1 MRKELIFVIKCM
13 SGGGAE
19 RVVTLLSGSAVKCGY
34 SVVLMLTH
42 QHRSDALVS
51 DINKNIRIVSL
62 EDELKTLKSKKVKAD
77 SVMAYARLLGKIH
90 TENDKSR
97 ILKYESRN
105 YDKILFM
112 RSFFKTHK
120 NSAVV
125 AFLYDSIF
133 LSLLSVNKTNRLIIS
148 ERGDPEQT
156 TSETTKSFIKS
167 EFKNADEF
175 VFQSYGVEEWYKK
188 NTPVRGTVIFNPVKS
203 DLPEPFEGERKKRVV
218 NFCRISSQKNLIML
232 IDAFSLFHGH
242 FPDYEL
248 FIYGDAVGNDA
259 EGYID
264 KVNDE
269 IKKNSLE
276 NSVHIFPARNDVHSL
291 IYDCAMFV
299 SSSDYEGMSNSILEA
314 MAMGMPCVCTDCPAG
329 GTRAVIKNEVNGL
342 LTPVG
347 DARALAK
354 AMMRIAENPD
364 FANEL
369 GKNASVI
376 RKTQSVEKITDRW
389 MEIIDG

>member
-1 MRKELIFVIKCM
+1 MKKELIFVISCM

-19 RVVTLLSGSAVKCGY
+19 RVVSLLSSNAVKRGY
-34 SVVLMLTH
+34 DVTLMITGQTMSEAELSDIDKNVKVISVPDLISSNAKM
-42 QHRSDALVS
+42 RSDGIML
-51 DINKNIRIVSL
+51 
-62 EDELKTLKSKKVKAD
+62 
-77 SVMAYARLLGKIH
+77 YARAVGKL
-90 TENDKSR
+90 TKQSDKSR
-97 ILKYESRN
+97 ILKYKSRN
-105 YDKILFM
+105 YDKISFM
-112 RSFFKTHK
+112 RSFFKIHK
-120 NSAVV
+120 NSAVA

-133 LSLLSVNKTNRLIIS
+133 LSLLSVNKSNRLIIS

-167 EFKNADEF
+167 EFKNAGCF

-218 NFCRISSQKNLIML
+218 NFCRISSQKNLTML
-232 IDAFSLFHGH
+232 VDAFALFHER

-264 KVNDE
+264 KVNSE

-276 NSVHIFPARNDVHSL
+276 DSVHIFSARRDVYNL

-299 SSSDYEGMSNSILEA
+299 SSSDYEGMSNSMLEA

-329 GTRAVIKNEVNGL
+329 GARAVIKNEVNGL

-347 DARALAK
+347 DAKALAD
-354 AMMRIAENPD
+354 AMIRIAENPD
-364 FANEL
+364 FAEML
-369 GKNASVI
+369 GKNASEI

>member
-1 MRKELIFVIKCM
+1 MGKELIFIIKCM
-13 SGGGAE
+13 VGGGAE
-19 RVVTLLSGSAVKCGY
+19 RVVSLLSSNAVKRGY
-34 SVVLMLTH
+34 DVTLMITG
-42 QHRSDALVS
+42 QPMNEAEIS
-51 DINKNIRIVSL
+51 DI
-62 EDELKTLKSKKVKAD
+62 DKSIKVISVPD
-77 SVMAYARLLGKIH
+77 SIKSNAKMSSDGIMLYARAVGKL
-90 TENDKSR
+90 TKQSDKSR
-97 ILKYESRN
+97 ILKYEARN
-105 YDKILFM
+105 YDRILFM
-112 RSFFKTHK
+112 RSFFKMHK

-167 EFKNADEF
+167 EFKNADCF

-218 NFCRISSQKNLIML
+218 NFCRISPEKNLTML
-232 IDAFSLFHGH
+232 VAAFFLFHEY

-248 FIYGDAVGNDA
+248 FIYGDAVGTDVQ
-259 EGYID
+259 GYID
-264 KVNDE
+264 KVNNE

-276 NSVHIFPARNDVHSL
+276 SSVHIFPARRDVHTL
-291 IYDCAMFV
+291 IYDCSMFV
-299 SSSDYEGMSNSILEA
+299 SSSDYEGMSNSMLEA

-329 GTRAVIKNEVNGL
+329 GARAVIKNEVNGL

-347 DARALAK
+347 DAQALAD
-354 AMMRIAENPD
+354 AMIRIAENPD
-364 FANEL
+364 FAEKL
-369 GKNASVI
+369 GKNAMKI

>member
-1 MRKELIFVIKCM
+1 MKKELIFVISCM

-19 RVVTLLSGSAVKCGY
+19 RVVSLLSSNAIKRGY
-34 SVVLMLTH
+34 DVTLMITGQTMSEAELSDIDKNIKVISVPDLIRCNAKI
-42 QHRSDALVS
+42 RSDGIML
-51 DINKNIRIVSL
+51 
-62 EDELKTLKSKKVKAD
+62 
-77 SVMAYARLLGKIH
+77 YARAVGKL
-90 TENDKSR
+90 TKQSDKSR
-97 ILKYESRN
+97 ILKYKSRN
-105 YDKILFM
+105 YDKISFM
-112 RSFFKTHK
+112 RSFFKMHK
-120 NSAVV
+120 NSAVA

-133 LSLLSVNKTNRLIIS
+133 LSLLSVNKSNRLIIS

-156 TSETTKSFIKS
+156 TSETTKSFIKR
-167 EFKNADEF
+167 EFKNAGCF

-218 NFCRISSQKNLIML
+218 NFCRISSQKNLTML
-232 IDAFSLFHGH
+232 VDAFALFHER

-264 KVNDE
+264 KVNSE

-276 NSVHIFPARNDVHSL
+276 DSVHIFSARRDVHNL

-299 SSSDYEGMSNSILEA
+299 SSSDYEGMSNSMLEA

-329 GTRAVIKNEVNGL
+329 GARAVIKNEVNGL

-347 DARALAK
+347 DAKALAD
-354 AMMRIAENPD
+354 AMIRIAENPD
-364 FANEL
+364 FAEML
-369 GKNASVI
+369 GKNASEI

>member
-1 MRKELIFVIKCM
+1 MKKELIFVISCM

-19 RVVTLLSGSAVKCGY
+19 RVVSLLSSNAVKRGY
-34 SVVLMLTH
+34 DVTLMITGQTMSEAEL
-42 QHRSDALVS
+42 S
-51 DINKNIRIVSL
+51 DIDKNI
-62 EDELKTLKSKKVKAD
+62 KVISVPD
-77 SVMAYARLLGKIH
+77 SISSNAKMSSDGIMLYARAVGKL
-90 TENDKSR
+90 TKQSDKSR
-97 ILKYESRN
+97 ILKYKSRN
-105 YDKILFM
+105 YDKISFM
-112 RSFFKTHK
+112 RSFLKIHK
-120 NSAVV
+120 NSAVA

-133 LSLLSVNKTNRLIIS
+133 LSLLSVNKSNRLIIS

-156 TSETTKSFIKS
+156 TSETTKSFIKR
-167 EFKNADEF
+167 EFKNAGCF

-218 NFCRISSQKNLIML
+218 NFCRISSQKNLTML
-232 IDAFSLFHGH
+232 VDAFALFHER

-264 KVNDE
+264 KVNSE

-276 NSVHIFPARNDVHSL
+276 DSVHIFSARRDVHTL

-299 SSSDYEGMSNSILEA
+299 SSSDYEGMSNSMLEA

-329 GTRAVIKNEVNGL
+329 GARAVIKNEVNGL

-347 DARALAK
+347 DAKVLAD
-354 AMMRIAENPD
+354 AMIRIAENPD
-364 FANEL
+364 FAEML
-369 GKNASVI
+369 GKNASEI

>member
-1 MRKELIFVIKCM
+1 MKKELIFVISCM

-19 RVVTLLSGSAVKCGY
+19 RVVSLLSSGAVKSGY
-34 SVVLMLTH
+34 DVTLMITGQPMSEAKL
-42 QHRSDALVS
+42 S
-51 DINKNIRIVSL
+51 DIDKNIKVISVPDSI
-62 EDELKTLKSKKVKAD
+62 KSNAKMSSD
-77 SVMAYARLLGKIH
+77 TIMLYARAVGKL
-90 TENDKSR
+90 TKQSDKSR

-120 NSAVV
+120 NSAVA

-156 TSETTKSFIKS
+156 TSETVKSFIKS

-203 DLPEPFEGERKKRVV
+203 DLPEPFDGERKKRVV

-232 IDAFSLFHGH
+232 VDAFALFHER

-259 EGYID
+259 GGYID

-276 NSVHIFPARNDVHSL
+276 NSVRIFPARNDVHSL

-299 SSSDYEGMSNSILEA
+299 SSSDYEGMSNSMLEA

-329 GTRAVIKNEVNGL
+329 GARAVIKNEVNGL

-347 DARALAK
+347 DAQTLAG
-354 AMMRIAENPD
+354 AIIRIAENPD
-364 FANEL
+364 FAEML
-369 GKNASVI
+369 GKNASEI

>member
-1 MRKELIFVIKCM
+1 MGKELIFIIKCM
-13 SGGGAE
+13 VGGGAE
-19 RVVTLLSGSAVKCGY
+19 RVVSLLSLNAVKRGY
-34 SVVLMLTH
+34 DVTLMITGQTMSEAEISDIDKSIKVISVPDSISSNAKM
-42 QHRSDALVS
+42 RSDGIML
-51 DINKNIRIVSL
+51 
-62 EDELKTLKSKKVKAD
+62 
-77 SVMAYARLLGKIH
+77 YARAVGKL
-90 TENDKSR
+90 TKQSDKSR
-97 ILKYESRN
+97 ILKYKSRN
-105 YDKILFM
+105 YDKISFM
-112 RSFFKTHK
+112 HSFFKMHK

-167 EFKNADEF
+167 EFKNADCF

-218 NFCRISSQKNLIML
+218 NFCRISPEKNLTML
-232 IDAFSLFHGH
+232 VDAFALLHER

-248 FIYGDAVGNDA
+248 FIYGDAVGTDVQ
-259 EGYID
+259 GYID
-264 KVNDE
+264 KVNNE

-276 NSVHIFPARNDVHSL
+276 NSVHIFSARRDVHSL

-299 SSSDYEGMSNSILEA
+299 SSSYYEGMSNSMLEA

-329 GTRAVIKNEVNGL
+329 GARAVIKNEVNGL
-342 LTPVG
+342 LVPVG
-347 DARALAK
+347 DAQALAD
-354 AMMRIAENPD
+354 AMIRIAENPD
-364 FANEL
+364 FAKEL
-369 GKNASVI
+369 GENAVKI
-376 RKTQSVEKITDRW
+376 RQLQSEKIITDRW
-389 MEIIDG
+389 VEVING

>member
-1 MRKELIFVIKCM
+1 MKKELIFVISCM

-19 RVVTLLSGSAVKCGY
+19 RVASLLSSNAVNRGYDVTLMITGQTMSEAEI
-34 SVVLMLTH
+34 
-42 QHRSDALVS
+42 S
-51 DINKNIRIVSL
+51 DIDKNI
-62 EDELKTLKSKKVKAD
+62 KVISVPD
-77 SVMAYARLLGKIH
+77 SISSNAKMSSDGIMLYARAVGKL
-90 TENDKSR
+90 TKQSDKSR
-97 ILKYESRN
+97 ILKYKSRN

-112 RSFFKTHK
+112 RSFFKMHK
-120 NSAVV
+120 NSAVA

-167 EFKNADEF
+167 EFKNADCF
-175 VFQSYGVEEWYKK
+175 VFQSYGVEDWYKK

-218 NFCRISSQKNLIML
+218 NFCRISSQKNLTML
-232 IDAFSLFHGH
+232 VDAFALFHER

-264 KVNDE
+264 KVNSE

-276 NSVHIFPARNDVHSL
+276 DSVHIFSARRDVHTL

-299 SSSDYEGMSNSILEA
+299 SSSDYEGMSNSMLEA

-329 GTRAVIKNEVNGL
+329 GARAVIKNEVNGL

-347 DARALAK
+347 DAKVLAD
-354 AMMRIAENPD
+354 AMIRIAENPD
-364 FANEL
+364 FAEML
-369 GKNASVI
+369 GKNASEI